1 MTISSKAAFKVAKT
15 SEKLFKI
22 RVIALKKAVIAK
34 EPLLIQTLV
43 SNVVVLQD
51 WSKLF
56 TVQCHR
62 CFFFY
67 VSIGFENEE
76 VAVETEVVVE
86 TPNLSAKSS
95 LSNASA
101 KHINVDK
108 NSSL

>member
-1 MTISSKAAFKVAKT
+1 M
-15 SEKLFKI
+15 
-22 RVIALKKAVIAK
+22 
-34 EPLLIQTLV
+34 
-43 SNVVVLQD
+43 
-51 WSKLF
+51 
-56 TVQCHR
+56 
-62 CFFFY
+62 FFFY